1 MEETGETLPTQLPS
15 CQPTPLTMPTF
26 SENESLAKEVLALA
40 MAAVHGE
47 SVGTVPPLDE
57 VEDAE
62 ELADRLAD
70 EVVDERTEVEVE
82 EALVLD
88 EA

>member
-1 MEETGETLPTQLPS
+1 
-15 CQPTPLTMPTF
+15 
-26 SENESLAKEVLALA
+26 

-70 EVVDERTEVEVE
+70 EVVDERTAVRRCQHIAQLRHSITRIGIILSFELEG
-82 EALVLD
+82 
-88 EA
+88 